1 MYVHIYI
8 YMIRTYI
15 SERTLVR
22 TYSYRCMYGRTYF
35 KYVRTHVVRTI
46 YVRFVHTNIPI
57 ISVYMYVRIYIYMI
71 RTYISERTLVRIYSY
86 RCMYGRMN
94 FKYVRTHIVRTIY
107 VRFVHTNIPIISVYM
122 YVHIYIYMIRTY
134 ISERPIYFYC

>member
-1 MYVHIYI
+1 MIRTYISERILVRTYSYSSTYGCTYFKYLRTHVVRTIYVRFVHTNIPIISVYMYVHIYI

-46 YVRFVHTNIPI
+46 YVRFV
-57 ISVYMYVRIYIYMI
+57 
-71 RTYISERTLVRIYSY
+71 RTYIQRLCLY
-86 RCMYGRMN
+86 
-94 FKYVRTHIVRTIY
+94 IY
-107 VRFVHTNIPIISVYM
+107 VQIVFT
-122 YVHIYIYMIRTY
+122 
-134 ISERPIYFYC
+134 